1 LELGISREWEWD
13 GGCAIGHVALRSG
26 LPSAGGHHVTPNVL
40 EEQVTT
46 GKVLQL
52 ATLDGDGS
60 PYVCNVW
67 FASAFTPDRLWFI
80 SRPTRLHCI
89 NIRTDERVAG
99 AILAIELDSLGQP
112 VQGVTFKGTARELPT
127 TDINEQV
134 HRYVTRWPKAANAI
148 DPERLASGEAHHR
161 VYEIAVT
168 SWVLYDEA
176 NFGRTPR
183 QEVPRA

>member
-1 LELGISREWEWD
+1 M
-13 GGCAIGHVALRSG
+13 
-26 LPSAGGHHVTPNVL
+26 VTPNARTVL

-46 GKVLQL
+46 GKVMQL
-52 ATLDGDGS
+52 ATLDDDGS

-80 SRPTRLHCI
+80 SRPTRFHCA
-89 NIRTDERVAG
+89 NIRNDERVAG
-99 AILAIELDSLGQP
+99 AILAIELDALGQP
-112 VQGVTFKGTARELPT
+112 VQGVSFKGTARELPT
-127 TDINEQV
+127 TGINDQI
-134 HRYVTRWPKAANAI
+134 HRYVTRWPKAGNAI
-148 DPERLASGEAHHR
+148 DPARLASGEAHHR

-168 SWVLYDEA
+168 DWVLYDEA